1 MARAY
6 LGVDLGTT
14 SIKCMAV
21 DEAGVR
27 LYVASRVHETLSPR
41 EGWIEQDPDG
51 WLAPAIEAIRE
62 CVAETAAYDVSAI
75 ALSGH
80 MSSPVLLDGDLKPV
94 YPCMTVGDARCEAQ
108 ADRLLEDYGARF
120 RDLTNNKPFACFAV
134 AKLMWFRKQEP
145 QKYADTKCFVFA
157 KDYLRYQLTGV
168 LNTDPTDAGNSLL
181 YNRDEGGWDW
191 ELIEALGLKKEMFPR
206 IVPSMDCVGSLLPEI
221 ARKCGL
227 SQKVRVFCG
236 GADMACSQIGT
247 NSFSE
252 DTLAITLSTSG
263 QVCMRVT
270 ATCDEGYGKLTFHP
284 GVIPGAEY
292 AMGSIFSGG
301 LALNWCYGL
310 LDDCTKMTAQ
320 SFEKMNEMA
329 ARSRQYPPGSGGVIF
344 LPFLTGSGSPYFSST
359 DRSTFLGIS
368 ASTDRIMMFKAVMEG
383 IAFHI
388 RENVDVFRDM
398 GCKIARIHL
407 SGGVTN
413 IKPWVQI
420 LTDILGTEIH
430 LLECADASTL
440 GAALIA
446 VVGDD
451 PKKQLKDVADR
462 AVRTAGTMKPDAEHI
477 AAYDG
482 LYQVYTEFY
491 HAVHGVYSRM

>member
-21 DEAGVR
+21 DEEGER
-27 LYVASRVHETLSPR
+27 LHVASRVHETLSPQ
-41 EGWIEQDPDG
+41 EGWIEQDPNG
-51 WLAPAIEAIRE
+51 WLTAAVAAIRE
-62 CVAETAAYDVSAI
+62 CVKNIARYDISAI

-80 MSSPVLLDGDLKPV
+80 MSSPVILDGERHPV
-94 YPCMTVGDARCEAQ
+94 YPCMTVGDARCEEQ
-108 ADRLLEDYGARF
+108 AVWLMKNYGPRF
-120 RDLTNNKPFACFAV
+120 RDLTNNKPFACFAA
-134 AKLMWFRKQEP
+134 AKLLWFRQREP
-145 QKYADTKCFVFA
+145 EKYKAAKCFVFA

-181 YNRDEGGWDW
+181 YNSEEDDWDW
-191 ELIEALGLKKEMFPR
+191 ELIETLGLKKEIFPD
-206 IVPSMDCVGSLLPEI
+206 IVPSMECVGHLLPEI
-221 ARKCGL
+221 AEQCGL
-227 SQKVRVFCG
+227 SQNVKVFCG

-247 NSFSE
+247 NSFAE
-252 DTLAITLSTSG
+252 TTLAVTLSTSG
-263 QVCMRVT
+263 QVCMRVPKK
-270 ATCDEGYGKLTFHP
+270 CEEGYGKLTFHS
-284 GVIPGAEY
+284 GVIPGTGY

-329 ARSRQYPPGSGGVIF
+329 ARSEQYPPGSGGVMF
-344 LPFLTGSGSPYFSST
+344 LPFLTGSGSPYFCSA
-359 DRSTFLGIS
+359 DRSAFVGIS

-388 RENVDVFRDM
+388 RENVDIFRSM

-407 SGGVTN
+407 SGGGTH
-413 IKPWVQI
+413 IKSWIQI
-420 LTDILGTEIH
+420 LTDILGIEVQ

-446 VVGDD
+446 VVGDN
-451 PKKQLKDVADR
+451 PHKQIKDVTDK
-462 AVRTAGTMKPDAEHI
+462 AVKVAGIMKPEAEHI
-477 AAYDG
+477 ASYNN
-482 LYQVYTEFY
+482 LYQVYVEFY
-491 HAVHGVYSRM
+491 RAVHGVYSQT